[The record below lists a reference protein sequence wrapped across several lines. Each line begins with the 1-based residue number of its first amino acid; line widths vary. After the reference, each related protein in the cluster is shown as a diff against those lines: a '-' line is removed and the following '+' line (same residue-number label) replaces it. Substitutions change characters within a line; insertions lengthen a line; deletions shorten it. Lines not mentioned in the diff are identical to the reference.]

1 MALWGT
7 YVNTVV
13 IIVASLLG
21 SFAPK
26 LKENTQRTVIQA
38 VGLFTCVLGVS
49 MALKSNEALYMVISL
64 AGGALLGEFL
74 QIEHGFERL
83 GAWLER
89 KVGQMGKRTIDGAE
103 KGTAGQVGK
112 GTVGEA
118 FVTSTLIFC
127 IGAMA
132 ILGPIDGAIR
142 GSHELLYTKSI
153 MDGLIAL
160 VLTSTLGLGVIF
172 SSIPVLIYQ
181 GAIGLMALGFT
192 SFFSPEA
199 IAAVTLEVS
208 AAGGVMIIGIGL
220 NLLEIKKVRVA
231 NLLPGLVIMA
241 VLMGVSRL
249 FG

>member
-7 YVNTVV
+7 FVNTAV

-49 MALKSNEALYMVISL
+49 MALKSNEALFMVISL
-64 AGGALLGEFL
+64 AGGALLGELL

-83 GAWLER
+83 GNWLER
-89 KVGQMGKRTIDGAE
+89 KVGQAA
-103 KGTAGQVGK
+103 KGSKGQVGK
-112 GTVGEA
+112 GTVGQA
-118 FVTSTLIFC
+118 FVTATLIFC

-172 SSIPVLIYQ
+172 SSIPVLVYQ
-181 GAIGLMALGFT
+181 GAIGLLALGFT

-241 VLMGVSRL
+241 VLMSVSRL
-249 FG
+249 IG

>member
-7 YVNTVV
+7 FVNTAV

-38 VGLFTCVLGVS
+38 VGMFTCVLGVS

-64 AGGALLGEFL
+64 AGGALLGEL
-74 QIEHGFERL
+74 MQIERGFERL

-89 KVGQMGKRTIDGAE
+89 KVGQS
-103 KGTAGQVGK
+103 GK
-112 GTVGEA
+112 GTVGQA

-181 GAIGLMALGFT
+181 GAIGLLALGFT

-199 IAAVTLEVS
+199 ITAVTLEVS

-249 FG
+249 WV

>member
-7 YVNTVV
+7 FVNTVV

-64 AGGALLGEFL
+64 AGGALLGELL

-89 KVGQMGKRTIDGAE
+89 KVGQMGKGSTDQ
-103 KGTAGQVGK
+103 TGK
-112 GTVGEA
+112 GTVGQA

-249 FG
+249 FV